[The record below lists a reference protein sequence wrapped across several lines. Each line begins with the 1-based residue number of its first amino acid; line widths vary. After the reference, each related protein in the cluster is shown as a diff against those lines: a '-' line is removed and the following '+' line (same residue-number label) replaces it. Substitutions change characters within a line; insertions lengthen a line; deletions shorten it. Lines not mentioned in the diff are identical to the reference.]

1 MAIVGEGKTYFGK
14 AILLDSGSSVGELS
28 GVALTL
34 NACAIRLT
42 RPFRLVLGGDESAVY
57 WYEGPP
63 FKYKKSIK

>member
-1 MAIVGEGKTYFGK
+1 
-14 AILLDSGSSVGELS
+14 LS